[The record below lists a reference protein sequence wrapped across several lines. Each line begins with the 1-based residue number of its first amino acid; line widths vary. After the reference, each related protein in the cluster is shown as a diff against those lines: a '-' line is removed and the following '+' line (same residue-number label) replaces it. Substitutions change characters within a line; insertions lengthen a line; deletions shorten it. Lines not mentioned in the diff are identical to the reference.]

1 MTYFDTSALI
11 KRFVEEKGSVLV
23 ASLIGQGG
31 SVATAKVA
39 YVEVYSG
46 LTRKLREKQLSSV
59 HYARACQQFE
69 SEWSAYIRVE
79 TGDAM
84 LQLARDLIHHHPLR
98 GFDAIH
104 LASALMLKRALG
116 EEVIFAA
123 ADVRLLQAA
132 GAERL
137 QALNVETAEQPSGT
151 E

>member
-23 ASLIGQGG
+23 ASLIDQGG
-31 SVATAKVA
+31 AVATAKIA
-39 YVEVYSG
+39 YVEIYSG
-46 LTRKLREKQLSSV
+46 LTRKLREKQLSAM
-59 HYARACQQFE
+59 HYDRACQQFE
-69 SEWSAYIRVE
+69 REWSAYIRVE
-79 TGDAM
+79 TGEAT
-84 LQLARDLIHHHPLR
+84 LQLARDLIRHHPLR

-104 LASALMLKRALG
+104 LASALTLKRALG

-137 QALNVETAEQPSGT
+137 QALNVETEEQAT
-151 E
+151 